1 MTQQT
6 VPADTG
12 RANAGPRRPRPEPT
26 PDDVAAAL
34 LRGLEQAID
43 TALGPLL
50 SALEPPLSTAL
61 LLAEAREHLEAL
73 YPGKDGVRLAPKE
86 QQARRAKLGQT
97 LERLEDVL
105 EALELATRAGK
116 ATGGA

>member
-12 RANAGPRRPRPEPT
+12 RANAGPRRARPEPT

-43 TALGPLL
+43 TTLGPLR
-50 SALEPPLSTAL
+50 AAVEP
-61 LLAEAREHLEAL
+61 LLAEAREHVAAL
-73 YPGKDGVRLAPKE
+73 YPGVDGTRLAPKE
-86 QQARRAKLGQT
+86 QQARRAQLGQS

-116 ATGGA
+116 AAGGA